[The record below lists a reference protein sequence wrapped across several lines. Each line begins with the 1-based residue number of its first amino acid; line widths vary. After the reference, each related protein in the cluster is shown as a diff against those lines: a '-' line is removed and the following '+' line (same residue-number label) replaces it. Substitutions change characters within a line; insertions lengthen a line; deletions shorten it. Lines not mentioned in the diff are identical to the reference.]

1 MRWVTRYEDCT
12 MPVRFRENRKMT
24 VIRKCV
30 NMINADGKNGK
41 MMIIRV
47 RYKYVTASQWEFN
60 KRMEDV

>member
-12 MPVRFRENRKMT
+12 MPVRFRENRKMI

-47 RYKYVTASQWEFN
+47 R
-60 KRMEDV
+60 